1 MVILEWKI
9 LELILEHAVD
19 YWLLGLIFITL
30 LLSILILS
38 VHFQTEI
45 ASWFIHN
52 FVLTIIAYR
61 LVLWHNIVNW
71 KFISITHFI
80 VGLTLIDIH
89 STQSLI
95 LTALFFFQT
104 FHFIMCFI
112 MTKWKGNRRSKLP
125 LQPIIILLLN
135 IFVILITRVFE
146 FYLQILIEI
155 IYLLTFNFF
164 RPTLIVNVICTF
176 N

>member
-1 MVILEWKI
+1 MVIFEWKI

-19 YWLLGLIFITL
+19 NWLLRLIVITL

-52 FVLTIIAYR
+52 FVLIIIAYR
-61 LVLWHNIVNW
+61 LVLRHNIVNW
-71 KFISITHFI
+71 KFISFTHFL
-80 VGLTLIDIH
+80 VGLTLIHID
-89 STQSLI
+89 STRSLI
-95 LTALFFFQT
+95 LTALFLFQT

-112 MTKWKGNRRSKLP
+112 MTKWKGNWRSKLP

-135 IFVILITRVFE
+135 FFVILIIWVFE
-146 FYLQILIEI
+146 FYLQILIE
-155 IYLLTFNFF
+155 
-164 RPTLIVNVICTF
+164 VI
-176 N
+176 